1 LQLSKKDE
9 ESGEFEDVEE
19 TSGEIASYTVASALV
34 PEKILLMKE
43 KKPAWAGD
51 GKEKEKKTG
60 NKTTTNHLVYVAI
73 NKVFLDPPELQT
85 EIGWS
90 FL

>member
-1 LQLSKKDE
+1 M
-9 ESGEFEDVEE
+9 
-19 TSGEIASYTVASALV
+19 
-34 PEKILLMKE
+34 LLIKE
-43 KKPAWAGD
+43 KKPAWVGD

-85 EIGWS
+85 EVGWS